1 MKRKACFWVA
11 FFALFAL
18 TAQALNAAEPYL
30 NVPVKSA
37 AISYKMIV
45 PPLSEGDTQRVV
57 ERFVTVFISDNGAA
71 VAQYGDTATSLAKD
85 IIVRDGFFYTL
96 ESGRKAALKTPLE
109 QSLMHIATNVPLR
122 RAQDMMA
129 GRGMARGAAFN
140 KIGTERVAGVMADR
154 YESKYPNGKMGCM
167 QRDAYS
173 IYKGMV
179 LKAELGLCN
188 TTIMIY
194 EATRYAEDQ
203 ADVAKKT
210 ILPEGYKVI
219 DQTAVQAARTAA
231 WAPQSLKVTYD
242 STVDGGI
249 YKETGKR
256 IRYISGAEKSVEL
269 WNAARAYDKKTG
281 LPPEQ
286 IALRTIIDH
295 KEHTLTVLNT
305 QKRTYTTTPARG
317 MRTASPRDVMVMQM
331 ESSGQGNDSMR
342 IKGTSSMLGRECVN
356 MEINAYST
364 LMEVCSWYGVF
375 LTRTDYICLDPG
387 RCTKRRLQLQE
398 TASDLETD
406 PAMDKELFSIPEGFT
421 RR

>member
-1 MKRKACFWVA
+1 MKRKACSWVA

-18 TAQALNAAEPYL
+18 TAEALNAAEPYL

-37 AISYKMIV
+37 TVSYRMIV
-45 PPLSEGDTQRVV
+45 PPLSEGDTQRIL
-57 ERFVTVFISDNGAA
+57 ERFVTVFISDSGAA
-71 VAQYGDTATSLAKD
+71 VAQHSDTATTLAKD
-85 IIVRDGFFYTL
+85 VIIRDGFLYTL

-109 QSLMHIATNVPLR
+109 QSLMHVATNVPLR
-122 RAQDMMA
+122 RAQDLMA
-129 GRGMARGAAFN
+129 GRGMALGAMFN
-140 KIGTERVAGVMADR
+140 KVGTERVAGVMADR
-154 YESKYPNGKMGCM
+154 YESTYPNGKMGCT
-167 QRDAYS
+167 QRDVYS

-179 LKAELGLCN
+179 LKAELALCGA
-188 TTIMIY
+188 TIMIY
-194 EATRYAEDQ
+194 EATRYAEGQ
-203 ADVAKKT
+203 ADAAKKT
-210 ILPEGYKVI
+210 ALPEGYKVI
-219 DQTAVQAARTAA
+219 DQTVVQAARTAA
-231 WAPQSLKVTYD
+231 WAPQALKVTYD
-242 STVDGGI
+242 STSDNGL

-269 WNAARAYDKKTG
+269 WSATRTYGNKAA

-295 KEHTLTVLNT
+295 KEHRITVLNT
-305 QKRTYTTTPARG
+305 QKRTYTTTPARD

-342 IKGTSSMLGRECVN
+342 IKGTSTVLGKECVN
-356 MEINAYST
+356 MEINAHST

-375 LTRTDYICLDPG
+375 LTRSDYLCLDPG

-398 TASDLETD
+398 AASDLEVD
-406 PAMDKELFSIPEGFT
+406 PAMDKELFSIPEGFA